1 MFIQFVQQLAVHPHL
16 SELYYRGI
24 QDFESLKGAEIVR
37 FSAFMDQMFKLFEEA
52 YHGQLER
59 HMDARVW
66 RGGRGGPARLQH
78 ISGRSGL
85 VAYTLALVQ

>member
-1 MFIQFVQQLAVHPHL
+1 
-16 SELYYRGI
+16 LYYRGI

-37 FSAFMDQMFKLFEEA
+37 FSAFMDKMFKLFEEA

-66 RGGRGGPARLQH
+66 RGAEAALRDLY
-78 ISGRSGL
+78 
-85 VAYTLALVQ
+85 AYPGVQAW